1 MANPRQDNKL
11 THDVEDGA
19 KRTLER
25 STEQTKRIEEATV
38 KAGEEMARAGANF
51 LQQNAEMF
59 QKSLSF
65 GADMATG
72 IIGRSSEQFGRTL
85 GLSGDDAQMATDR
98 SARNVETILYSA
110 TAVAKGVNGASQ
122 EYFDFVRHQFAKNMD
137 RMSELWRCRT
147 PQDVVAV
154 QSDLVRETVSD
165 LFERNRRIADMSL
178 RLADDAGRHIAQS
191 LEAVRKAA

>member
-1 MANPRQDNKL
+1 MANPRQDNKP

-25 STEQTKRIEEATV
+25 STEQTKRIGEATV

-65 GADMATG
+65 GADMTTG
-72 IIGRSSEQFGRTL
+72 IISRSSEQFGRTL
-85 GLSGDDAQMATDR
+85 GLSGDDAQKATDR

-110 TAVAKGVNGASQ
+110 TAVAKGLNGASQ

-137 RMSELWRCRT
+137 RMNELWRCRT

-178 RLADDAGRHIAQS
+178 RLADDAGSHIAQS
-191 LEAVRKAA
+191 LEAVRRAA